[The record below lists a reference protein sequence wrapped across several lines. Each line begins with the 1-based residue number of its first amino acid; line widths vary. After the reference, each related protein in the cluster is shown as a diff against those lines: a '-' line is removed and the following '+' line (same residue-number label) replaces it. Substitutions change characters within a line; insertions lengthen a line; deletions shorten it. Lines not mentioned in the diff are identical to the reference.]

1 MTLSQSL
8 TLEYVDENFR
18 SRIMGLYMMNYAFI
32 PLGALPI
39 GKSIDV
45 FGAEKSLLIFSLIF
59 FISSV
64 LVLISSKEL
73 RKIR

>member
-1 MTLSQSL
+1 
-8 TLEYVDENFR
+8 
-18 SRIMGLYMMNYAFI
+18 MGLYMMNYAFI

-39 GKSIDV
+39 GISIDV